1 LVRLTEDGKRTLG
14 RLRAFAKRVE
24 EEFLA
29 PLSAEE
35 QEALHG
41 LLLQLAALHEPRCA
55 PLA

>member
-1 LVRLTEDGKRTLG
+1 
-14 RLRAFAKRVE
+14 LRAFAKRVE